1 MTCNSNCLL
10 QESTFLQRSFK
21 KKPIETCSLSSL
33 LCLPTS
39 EALNFNKRWKCN
51 VYAAKTNT
59 IIFLTLQ
66 DSNNDVFL
74 TRLLQIRNKRLKNQI
89 LLRKNN
95 RLPIIIIDEMLFI
108 HTDQTKG
115 NVAERESKIRGYKS
129 MRYSGP
135 LADQ

>member
-10 QESTFLQRSFK
+10 QESTFLQRNLK
-21 KKPIETCSLSSL
+21 KKPIETCSFSSL
-33 LCLPTS
+33 LCLQTS

-74 TRLLQIRNKRLKNQI
+74 TRLLQIRNKRLKNLI